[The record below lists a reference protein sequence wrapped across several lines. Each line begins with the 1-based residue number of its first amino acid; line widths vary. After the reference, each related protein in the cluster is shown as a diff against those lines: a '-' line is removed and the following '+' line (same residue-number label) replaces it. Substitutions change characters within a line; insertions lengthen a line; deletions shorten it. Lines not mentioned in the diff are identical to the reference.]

1 MKILHIFIRDFG
13 GEFTAGS
20 LLEAAASLGTT
31 VPERTSTLY
40 SEYFVASGL
49 APVRCRLRRE
59 NIIISGERATLE
71 VNLKLYSYGVVLLE
85 YAIEPLEKSVSPATL
100 FQTRSIELPGPRNV
114 EFNELRKA
122 DYDHVIKGLAKWMNR
137 GYEMPHFQDHMH
149 LFIDSENRSEED
161 VMEILLPGDESYSIP
176 VRRRISKH
184 IDLCVEG
191 ERFYLMGNRAYLSTS
206 LDPWD
211 LINFLELSRVQLY
224 ELKVYDYMLDR
235 GIENTYNFLD
245 QLPHQEQIL
254 PLAWLRR
261 DFKNQVRQV
270 FQLTEI
276 RMDLVDV
283 VKDITNTT
291 KVTEDPYFE
300 LVYRQLNETFRV
312 GEWFTSVRDKI
323 DELEDVQ
330 RMILSRVDIFKSTT
344 LEMTIIILIL
354 IEVLVP
360 AWNYLYKLYG

>member
-1 MKILHIFIRDFG
+1 MKILHIFIRDLG
-13 GEFTAGS
+13 GEFAAGS
-20 LLEAAASLGTT
+20 LLEAAASLGEM

-49 APVRCRLRRE
+49 APVRARLRRE
-59 NIIISGERATLE
+59 NIIIAGERAMLE

-85 YAIEPLEKSVSPATL
+85 YAIEPLEEPSSPSTL
-100 FQTRSIELPGPRNV
+100 FQARTIELPGPRHV
-114 EFNELRKA
+114 EINALRKE
-122 DYDHVIKGLAKWMNR
+122 DFEQVTKVLTRWLNR
-137 GYEMPHFQDHMH
+137 SYEIPNFLDQMH
-149 LFIDSENRSEED
+149 LFIDSSSRSEED
-161 VMEILLPGDESYSIP
+161 VMEILLPGDESYPIP
-176 VRRRISKH
+176 IRRRISKH
-184 IDLCVEG
+184 IDLCEEG
-191 ERFYLMGNRAYLSTS
+191 ERFYVMGNRAYLYTS

-245 QLPHQEQIL
+245 QLPRQDQIL
-254 PLAWLRR
+254 PLAWLRS

-270 FQLTEI
+270 LQLTEI

-300 LVYRQLNETFRV
+300 LVYRQLNEIFHV

-360 AWNYLYKLYG
+360 AWNYLYALWK